1 MASETFAYDRAELR
15 RVLGAF
21 KAMDEEA
28 IDRAKT
34 ESNALATY
42 AANEIKVAA
51 LGRTVSATAVR
62 RIADGVRISKSSKI
76 GEFSYG
82 FASQRFSGGAT
93 TQTLWPGMEFGS
105 NRYRQFPRRTP
116 STGRGNS
123 GYFIYPTLR
132 RIQPEL
138 VRQWEEAFSKII
150 GKWDD

>member
-51 LGRTVSATAVR
+51 LEIGRAHV
-62 RIADGVRISKSSKI
+62 
-76 GEFSYG
+76 
-82 FASQRFSGGAT
+82 
-93 TQTLWPGMEFGS
+93 
-105 NRYRQFPRRTP
+105 
-116 STGRGNS
+116 
-123 GYFIYPTLR
+123 
-132 RIQPEL
+132 
-138 VRQWEEAFSKII
+138 
-150 GKWDD
+150 